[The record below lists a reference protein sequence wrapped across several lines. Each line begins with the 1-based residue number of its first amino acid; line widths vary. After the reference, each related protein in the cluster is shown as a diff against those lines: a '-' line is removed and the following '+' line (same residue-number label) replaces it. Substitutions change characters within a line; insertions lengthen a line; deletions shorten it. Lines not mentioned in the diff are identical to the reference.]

1 MFLTVLMNKWLIF
14 GIISK
19 GASIH
24 DENILLLNG
33 CYVGLD
39 FVISLMF
46 SCCDFQ

>member
-1 MFLTVLMNKWLIF
+1 MFLTVLMNTWLIF

-24 DENILLLNG
+24 ENILLLNG